1 MQWGTLEKRKG
12 WYFDVFMSGV
22 LTGLCLFMNTLTVA
36 LITLQIFKY
45 DLSFSFRRLN
55 FSFYRSFME
64 LIESNWE
71 ENYCCLFWISRKL
84 VDFLIWEIFIVNSW
98 GQGLKLKNILFDITR
113 TSNYSNVKLW
123 TMRLTRIFE

>member
-1 MQWGTLEKRKG
+1 MKKYPTPFQQTLPKLSVS
-12 WYFDVFMSGV
+12 FI
-22 LTGLCLFMNTLTVA
+22 NALTVA

-64 LIESNWE
+64 LIESNCE

-98 GQGLKLKNILFDITR
+98 GQGLKLKNILFD
-113 TSNYSNVKLW
+113 TSLCH
-123 TMRLTRIFE
+123 